1 MLFVY
6 LLFSAL
12 VAWVVFSDG
21 AELLSEDLLPLLLP
35 HVLHDAKRVRLSAGI
50 LWAVFSLVGVSRG
63 WL

>member
-6 LLFSAL
+6 LLFTAL

-35 HVLHDAKRVRLSAGI
+35 HLVHNAQRVRQVAGI
-50 LWAVFSLVGVSRG
+50 AWAVFSLVGVTLG